1 MIRENRT
8 VPFRQW
14 GVRVSRGHD
23 GGIHVCAADLC
34 EILRREELVR
44 DGSIAG
50 VCPTAL
56 KVPFRKGGREKWG
69 IRPADMRRLLRYVR
83 RDGALPRDLLDDLE
97 AWGNTLLELEN
108 SGRLSPVQSDTVRFF
123 REDFPVSFR
132 VTEGRLMVNATQ
144 ITVPLGHIPSE
155 WLRVAS
161 TDRLRREM
169 ARDGRTGRYESQ
181 IFTTRGRGSG
191 ATWIEAPLVI
201 PLARWVAPGLS
212 LAEWCGRQIGELT
225 PKPAVPAAKG
235 RSGRAQTCLI
245 CLDCPVPEE
254 IGEARKLIARLRD
267 VLREALPKMD
277 FYEEFIENREW
288 FKSTRLADE
297 LGISPYQLH
306 QFLAGEG
313 ICKYE
318 KRQWVVFPS
327 YRALQCDVPYTWVN
341 GRGKAFTFGSTKRW
355 TQAGREYILDLWHRK
370 NPEYQNAK

>member
-1 MIRENRT
+1 MIKENRT

-14 GVRVSRGHD
+14 GVRVSREHD
-23 GGIHVCAADLC
+23 GVIRVCVADLC
-34 EILRREELVR
+34 EILRREELLK
-44 DGSIAG
+44 DGAIAG

-56 KVPFRKGGREKWG
+56 KLPFRKGGREKWG
-69 IRPADMRRLLRYVR
+69 IRPVDMRRLLQYVR
-83 RDGALPRDLLDDLE
+83 RDGALPRDLLDELE
-97 AWGNTLLELEN
+97 AWGNSLLELEN
-108 SGRLSPVQSDTVRFF
+108 SERLSPVQSDIVRFF
-123 REDFPVSFR
+123 REGFPVSFR
-132 VTEGRLMVNATQ
+132 ATEGRLMVNATQ

-181 IFTTRGRGSG
+181 IFTTRGRGIG
-191 ATWIEAPLVI
+191 ATWIEAPLVV
-201 PLARWVAPGLS
+201 PMARWVAPDLS
-212 LAEWCGRQIGELT
+212 LAEWCGRQIEELT
-225 PKPAVPAAKG
+225 AKPAVPVAKG
-235 RSGRAQTCLI
+235 TARRTQTYLTCLE
-245 CLDCPVPEE
+245 CPVPEE
-254 IGEARKLIARLRD
+254 IGEARKLIAQLRK

-306 QFLAGEG
+306 QFLAEEG

-327 YRALQCDVPYTWVN
+327 YRALQRDVPYTWVN
-341 GRGKAFTFGSTKRW
+341 SRGKAFTFGSTKRW

-370 NPEYQNAK
+370 NPEYQNRK